1 MDMSR
6 EKSWHMDVVEGVRE
20 LRLEEFIGDEDGDD
34 DDDERGT

>member
-6 EKSWHMDVVEGVRE
+6 EKSWHMDVEGVRE
-20 LRLEEFIGDEDGDD
+20 LRLDEFIGDEDGDD